1 MLFIFPK
8 EQIKSFWM
16 KNTYIPL
23 DMIFVNASGSI
34 VSIYRGAKPN
44 DETPISSIFPAKYV
58 IEVNSWWTMEAG
70 LTTGDYIDITTLH

>member
-58 IEVNSWWTMEAG
+58 IEVNS
-70 LTTGDYIDITTLH
+70 